1 MNKKILAVVFIVVL
15 VVGMVVAAVISHNL
29 TEGNR
34 ENTGISE
41 EAEETTVPP
50 ELRMQYPDRLNGVL
64 ETNYEAKN
72 NTIIVTYGESG
83 TLKRIFGSD
92 ELMTSEQAYTEENT
106 QEIDGNTVTLTG
118 KDGMIYTAAW
128 IENYNSYLI
137 ELNPEGEGID
147 ADEMAEYVSAT
158 E

>member
-15 VVGMVVAAVISHNL
+15 VVGIVVAAFISHNL

-72 NTIIVTYGESG
+72 NTIIVTYGENG

-92 ELMTSEQAYTEENT
+92 ELMTSEQAYAEKT
-106 QEIDGNTVTLTG
+106 EIDVNGNTVTLNG
-118 KDGMIYTAAW
+118 KNGKIYTAAW
-128 IENYNSYLI
+128 TENYNSYFI
-137 ELNPEGEGID
+137 ELSPEGEGID
-147 ADEMAEYVSAT
+147 ENEMAEYVSAT